1 MRFNIRA
8 MALASAIL
16 WGGCVLLVGVGN
28 LIIDGYGQHF
38 LEVLASIYTGYH
50 AIRNFADVGIAVFYA
65 ILDGMIGGGILAW
78 LYNRLARPGAY
89 LPPKGI

>member
-8 MALASAIL
+8 LALASAVL
-16 WGGCVLLVGVGN
+16 WGGCVLLVGLGN

-38 LEVLASIYTGYH
+38 LEMLSSVNPGYLATRSVAEV
-50 AIRNFADVGIAVFYA
+50 AIATFYA
-65 ILDGMIGGGILAW
+65 ILDGLIGGAVFGW